1 MLECMRTSMN
11 LPDGLLA
18 AVRRRAE
25 VEGTTVTGLVERAL
39 RDLLAKPAAGAAAEP
54 LPTYDAPRS
63 RLLVDLADRDALYAA
78 LDADG
83 AK

>member
-1 MLECMRTSMN
+1 MN

-18 AVRRRAE
+18 AARRRAE
-25 VEGTTVTGLVERAL
+25 AEGTTVTSLVERAL
-39 RDLLAKPAAGAAAEP
+39 RDLLARPPEEP
-54 LPTYDAPRS
+54 STERLPTYDAPDS
-63 RLLVDLADRDALYAA
+63 RLLIVLSDRDALYAA

>member
-1 MLECMRTSMN
+1 MN

-18 AVRRRAE
+18 AAKRRAE
-25 VEGTTVTGLVERAL
+25 AEGTTVTSLVERAL
-39 RDLLAKPAAGAAAEP
+39 RDLLARPPARPSVES
-54 LPTYDAPRS
+54 LPTYDAPQS

>member
-1 MLECMRTSMN
+1 MRTSMN

-18 AVRRRAE
+18 AAKKRAE
-25 VEGTTVTGLVERAL
+25 AESTTVTGLVERAL
-39 RDLLAKPAAGAAAEP
+39 RDLLAKPSAGTSVEP
-54 LPTYDAPRS
+54 LPTYDVPQS
-63 RLLVDLADRDALYAA
+63 RLLVDLSDHDALYAA

>member
-1 MLECMRTSMN
+1 MRTSMN

-18 AVRRRAE
+18 AAKKRAE
-25 VEGTTVTGLVERAL
+25 AEGTTVTGLVERAL
-39 RDLLAKPAAGAAAEP
+39 RDLLAKPSAGASVKS
-54 LPTYDAPRS
+54 LPTYDAPQS
-63 RLLVDLADRDALYAA
+63 RLLVDLSDHDALYAA